1 MKFKHK
7 IKLLTIVLAMAMTM
21 TALVSCSG
29 DSGSGSTTF
38 KIGSQG
44 YAEVEILGEIF
55 KIVVEDKT
63 DHKVEHV
70 RSLGSAMAGFEAT
83 KSNDLQAFTSF
94 TGTFFLGLFGQELT
108 DETRDPRVVYEI
120 TRDMMDEQYQM
131 YCAEPWGY
139 NNTYAIAVPRQWAED
154 NNVQTQSDMAPFAP
168 DMRLAVDQTWLN
180 YPGQGYEEYTKI
192 YGFEYKEVIPMDLGL
207 IYQAM
212 ANNEVDVINCYST
225 DGQLIAQD
233 LVVLEDDKEF
243 NPPYNG
249 ILVLRNDTIEKYP
262 EIKEIVDSF
271 AGLIDTQQM
280 QELNRQVSVDKR
292 EPADVARDFLKEK
305 GIID

>member
-1 MKFKHK
+1 MKNKHK
-7 IKLLTIVLAMAMTM
+7 IKLLTVVLALAMAMTV
-21 TALVSCSG
+21 LVSCDG
-29 DSGSGSTTF
+29 GTAGGPTTF
-38 KIGSQG
+38 KVGSQG

-63 DHKVEHV
+63 EHSVEHV
-70 RSLGSAMAGFEAT
+70 RNLGSAVANYEAA
-83 KSNDLQAFTSF
+83 KSNDLQAFTAF
-94 TGTFFLGLFGQELT
+94 TGTFFLGLLGQELT
-108 DETRDPRVVYEI
+108 EENSDPRFVYEFV
-120 TRDMMDEQYQM
+120 RDKMSEDYNM

-139 NNTYAIAVPRQWAED
+139 NNTYGIAVDRAWAEE
-154 NNVQTQSDMAPFAP
+154 NNVVTQSDMAAFAP

-180 YPGQGYEEYTKI
+180 YPGQGYSEYTKT

-207 IYQAM
+207 IYEAFGKG
-212 ANNEVDVINCYST
+212 EVDAVNCYTT
-225 DGQLIAQD
+225 DGQLIAMD
-233 LVVLEDDKEF
+233 MLVLEDDKNF

-249 ILVLRNDTIEKYP
+249 ILVLRNDTIENYP

-271 AGLIDTQQM
+271 EGLIDTPTM

-292 EPADVARDFLKEK
+292 EPSDVARDFLKEK

>member
-1 MKFKHK
+1 MKNKHK
-7 IKLLTIVLAMAMTM
+7 IKLLTIVLALAMAMTV
-21 TALVSCSG
+21 LVSCDG
-29 DSGSGSTTF
+29 GSDGGPTTF
-38 KIGSQG
+38 KVGSQG

-63 DHKVEHV
+63 EHSVEHV
-70 RSLGSAMAGFEAT
+70 RSLGSAIAGFEAT
-83 KSNDLQAFTSF
+83 KGNDLQAFTGF
-94 TGTFFLGLFGQELT
+94 TGTLLLGLLEQELNE
-108 DETRDPRVVYEI
+108 ETSDPQAAYEM
-120 TRDMMDEQYQM
+120 TRDMMDEQYDM

-139 NNTYAIAVPRQWAED
+139 NNTYGIAVDRAWAEE
-154 NNVQTQSDMAPFAP
+154 NNVVTQSDMAAFAP

-180 YPGQGYEEYTKI
+180 YPGQGYNEYAKL

-207 IYQAM
+207 IYEAF
-212 ANNEVDVINCYST
+212 AKGEVDAVNCYTT
-225 DGQLIAQD
+225 DGQLVAMD
-233 LVVLEDDKEF
+233 MVVLEDDKKF

-249 ILVLRNDTIEKYP
+249 ILVLRNDTIENYP
-262 EIKEIVDSF
+262 EIKDIVDSF
-271 AGLIDTQQM
+271 AGLIDTPQM